1 MIVSA
6 GLAFVHF
13 AAVFG
18 IVGTLFFEWL
28 TMSPAPSFS
37 AATRIQLCDRGYG
50 ICAAAVLI
58 VGFVRAPH
66 FEKGWAFYTASPFF
80 YGKLALFV
88 LLGVISI
95 YPTIRFIKWRTQ
107 MRRGTGP
114 VLSARE
120 YKLIMV
126 SLHAE
131 LLLLLG
137 VALCASLMARGVGV

>member
-1 MIVSA
+1 MTR
-6 GLAFVHF
+6 GEPDQ
-13 AAVFG
+13 G
-18 IVGTLFFEWL
+18 
-28 TMSPAPSFS
+28 
-37 AATRIQLCDRGYG
+37 AT
-50 ICAAAVLI
+50 
-58 VGFVRAPH
+58 H

-80 YGKLALFV
+80 YSKLALFV

-137 VALCASLMARGVGV
+137 VALCASLMARGIGV